1 MLTVEGVYDGER
13 IKPLKEIPFKGETRI
28 LITFL
33 DENLD
38 EIDKTSRTDP
48 IKALR
53 GCAKSSNLTQ
63 KLIEARREDIQIEEG
78 KWRR

>member
-33 DENLD
+33 NENLD
-38 EIDKTSRTDP
+38 EIEKTSRTHP
-48 IKALR
+48 
-53 GCAKSSNLTQ
+53 
-63 KLIEARREDIQIEEG
+63 
-78 KWRR
+78 